1 MLRACAHFG
10 SALLLLVGFAFAG
23 SPGTFLG
30 TMVTSGDDHWIYV
43 RSRNGTL
50 RHVDISSAQVTYE
63 PAVPRERRK
72 NPAVRALEPGV
83 EIRVTAEQDSNGEW
97 RASQVEITGA
107 PANAQ
112 PSSPPNNP
120 SSTPPGNDQD
130 DQDQDNDSSP
140 DAQPAMTISPGGS
153 AA

>member
-1 MLRACAHFG
+1 MRRGCTQLG
-10 SALLLLVGFAFAG
+10 SIVLLFVSVAFAG

-30 TMVTSGDDHWIYV
+30 TMVTSGEDHWIYV

-72 NPAVRALEPGV
+72 DPAVRALEPGV

-97 RASQVEITGA
+97 RASQVEITGSA
-107 PANAQ
+107 ANA
-112 PSSPPNNP
+112 PSDKRPENP
-120 SSTPPGNDQD
+120 SSTPPADDQQD
-130 DQDQDNDSSP
+130 DQPNGNQDT
-140 DAQPAMTISPGGS
+140 QPAMNLAPGAS